1 MGGHCTS
8 SVIVCVCYAAK
19 LCQLVVSDTIL
30 ICLKIRLIDIH
41 QKMSLK
47 AAKQLL
53 RREMKQKINMISKE
67 EKQIQSANVS
77 SKLFG
82 GFQSFSVQNSV

>member
-1 MGGHCTS
+1 
-8 SVIVCVCYAAK
+8 
-19 LCQLVVSDTIL
+19 
-30 ICLKIRLIDIH
+30 
-41 QKMSLK
+41 MSLK

-82 GFQSFSVQNSV
+82 GFQSFSVQNSVWLDCFTGCRFEAIPISKVCGPIFEVSEQLTSL

>member
-1 MGGHCTS
+1 
-8 SVIVCVCYAAK
+8 
-19 LCQLVVSDTIL
+19 
-30 ICLKIRLIDIH
+30 
-41 QKMSLK
+41 MSLK